1 MYIYEGSLLTQCG
14 NLFSTCQSDDAA
26 LLAYDELK
34 VILCDLKIQNNRLS
48 RIHPLGDG
56 DNTHLHESITVL
68 ESVLAGNSAGNFAIV
83 YENEVNRLVNT
94 SCISTNTFTGKLT
107 HDAPLDAVNSVGV
120 ATVTIGSDSVAELRS
135 RELERLN
142 EWDSIIQKLN
152 DNRLSRT
159 KVVRSNA
166 LLITPKFLSNYDS
179 HDITV
184 DALKCL
190 EDSDH
195 RRSSTALAHSANDFI
210 PEVVDSSS
218 THISLPLPS
227 IAGLVESEGQNLSP
241 RSTNVIFG
249 PN

>member
-14 NLFSTCQSDDAA
+14 NLFSTCQSDDA
-26 LLAYDELK
+26 LVAYDELK

-56 DNTHLHESITVL
+56 ENTHLHESITTL
-68 ESVLAGNSAGNFAIV
+68 ESILAGNSAGNFAIV
-83 YENEVNRLVNT
+83 YENEVSRLVNT
-94 SCISTNTFTGKLT
+94 SCISTNSFTGKLT

-184 DALKCL
+184 EALKCL

-241 RSTNVIFG
+241 RGTNVIFG